1 MLERFSYYL
10 KQIVF
15 NGEIAPVTKKDQAE
29 KKDNTHTHTGTM
41 LCFALLNIDFSEEEE
56 EKDDFGFPKQTWSFL
71 LLLN

>member
-15 NGEIAPVTKKDQAE
+15 NGEIVHVTKKDQAE
-29 KKDNTHTHTGTM
+29 KKYNTHTGTM
-41 LCFALLNIDFSEEEE
+41 LCFALLNIDFSEEE
-56 EKDDFGFPKQTWSFL
+56 KDDFSFPKQTWSFL